1 MLTLH
6 SSYSALQV
14 LSRTRWRA
22 APTRAVPSHVLYL
35 RARLAGAEMDSAP
48 VVPLSRG
55 RGLCLKFSISCLKS
69 HHSPASPDVSVSC
82 SLKNTSLPL
91 CLRGVAHFGFFLVGR
106 RWPGLFVL
114 CRQGRTR
121 WKTQEA
127 DTIFTVGQQLALLS
141 LAIHFFVPH
150 HDDMAS
156 RLGVAGGLVLSP
168 LISYWIS
175 AASDRADH
183 PQLLELHFT
192 GIPLAGFPPTSG
204 SSFQFP
210 AQASPF
216 APHTWGFSGFCCGL
230 PGGAHPC

>member
-1 MLTLH
+1 MFFSWWGGDGRAFL
-6 SSYSALQV
+6 SYADKGGQ
-14 LSRTRWRA
+14 
-22 APTRAVPSHVLYL
+22 
-35 RARLAGAEMDSAP
+35 G
-48 VVPLSRG
+48 
-55 RGLCLKFSISCLKS
+55 
-69 HHSPASPDVSVSC
+69 
-82 SLKNTSLPL
+82 
-91 CLRGVAHFGFFLVGR
+91 GR
-106 RWPGLFVL
+106 RRRPI
-114 CRQGRTR
+114 
-121 WKTQEA
+121 
-127 DTIFTVGQQLALLS
+127 TIFTVGQRLALLS

-156 RLGVAGGLVLSP
+156 RLGVAGGFVLSP
-168 LISYWIS
+168 LLSYWIS

-192 GIPLAGFPPTSG
+192 GTPLAGFPPTSG